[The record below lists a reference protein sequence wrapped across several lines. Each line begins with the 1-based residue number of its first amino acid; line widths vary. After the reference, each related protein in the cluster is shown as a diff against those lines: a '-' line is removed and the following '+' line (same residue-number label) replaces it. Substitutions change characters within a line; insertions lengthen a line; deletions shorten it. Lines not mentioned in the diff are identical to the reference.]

1 MGGEEKQ
8 GIAIGVPTYDD
19 RPHTGTMNAVFR
31 TATKKHRAY
40 PIFTSCSLLAWG
52 FNQAWCIALNG
63 RSEHDIKWFAML
75 HGDIVPED
83 YWLDTLIDEAEA
95 HDADVMSAVVPFKN
109 QSGLTS
115 TALSDPSNPWA
126 PFCRLTQRQV
136 THCNFP
142 PTFDAHEA
150 TRTLGG
156 WPKLSGDPCLPAE
169 CLADAPGGSRLLVNT
184 GCFVARIDR
193 PWAEQVHFNIADRI
207 VKRDDGMFEAQVQ
220 SEDWQFSRMV
230 ADLGGKVM
238 ATTKVALDHKG
249 GANYSSRVSWGMDR
263 DSLLSA

>member
-1 MGGEEKQ
+1 MGDNED
-8 GIAIGVPTYDD
+8 AAFVGVPTYDG
-19 RPHTGTMNAVFR
+19 RLHTDSASAVFR
-31 TATKKHRAY
+31 RSTAKRKTFVKV
-40 PIFTSCSLLAWG
+40 TSCSLLAWG
-52 FNQAWCIALNG
+52 FNQLWCMALNERAAHG
-63 RSEHDIKWFAML
+63 IKWFAML
-75 HGDIVPED
+75 HSDIEPED
-83 YWLDTLIDEAEA
+83 FWLDKLIEEAEA

-126 PFCRLTQRQV
+126 PYCRLTQKQV
-136 THCNFP
+136 NHPEFYR
-142 PTFDAHEA
+142 TFTATEA
-150 TRTLGG
+150 AQDLSELLRCDLGV
-156 WPKLSGDPCLPAE
+156 DVPA
-169 CLADAPGGSRLLVNT
+169 DSQLLVNT